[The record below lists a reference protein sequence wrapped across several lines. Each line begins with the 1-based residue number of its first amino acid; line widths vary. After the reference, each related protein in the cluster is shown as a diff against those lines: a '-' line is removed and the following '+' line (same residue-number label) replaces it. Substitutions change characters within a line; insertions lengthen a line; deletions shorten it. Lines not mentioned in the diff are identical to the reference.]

1 MALNS
6 RSALDPRWVS
16 HHRNVSSSFQVCNIE
31 IYNEKLGSRVYNA
44 TNNTWDTK
52 SDNIWTGKA
61 RIQPTKIS
69 SERNIPG
76 NPTFVRQVTMQID
89 FGKNQ
94 VEDSDGEMADIRPGN
109 YVLVTESPYDPIL
122 KNFVY
127 IVRTVMGSS
136 NPWQRTITCEV
147 DMESDPNA

>member
-6 RSALDPRWVS
+6 RPVLDPRWVS

-31 IYNEKLGSRVYNA
+31 IYNEQLASREYNP
-44 TNNTWDTK
+44 TTNTWDTD
-52 SDNIWTGKA
+52 SSNIWAGKA
-61 RIQPTKIS
+61 RIQPTKIA
-69 SERNIPG
+69 SERNVPG

-94 VEDSDGEMADIRPGN
+94 VEGSDGEMADIRPGN
-109 YVLVTESPYDPIL
+109 YVIVTESPYDPIL

-127 IVRTVMGSS
+127 IVRSVMGSS
-136 NPWQRTITCEV
+136 NPWQRTLTCEV

>member
-16 HHRNVSSSFQVCNIE
+16 HHRNVSSSFQVCDIE

-147 DMESDPNA
+147 DMESDPSA

>member
-1 MALNS
+1 
-6 RSALDPRWVS
+6 
-16 HHRNVSSSFQVCNIE
+16 VCDIE

>member
-6 RSALDPRWVS
+6 RPALDSRWVS
-16 HHRNVSSSFQVCNIE
+16 HHRNVSSSFQVCDIE
-31 IYNEKLGSRVYNA
+31 IYNEQLASREYNA
-44 TNNTWDTK
+44 TTNTWDTESTK
-52 SDNIWTGKA
+52 IWAGKA
-61 RIQPTKIS
+61 RIQPTRIS
-69 SERNIPG
+69 SDRNVPG
-76 NPTFVRQVTMQID
+76 NPTFVRQVNMQID

-94 VEDSDGEMADIRPGN
+94 VEDSEGAMADIRPGN
-109 YVLVTESPYDPIL
+109 YVVVTGSPYDPL
-122 KNFVY
+122 LSNFVY